1 MDVTRILE
9 HDHREAEALFAK
21 IDAAD
26 GAKRQPF
33 IDELTTALLA
43 HMDLEEDV
51 VYPRMQ
57 PVTGAEDAQEGK
69 TEHDLARTMLDELNA
84 LAPDEPGF
92 GAALESLKAGI
103 THHVSEEEDDV
114 FPKLRADGATVLAEM
129 ATPFIK
135 KRVELGMPTSADA
148 LEAASSKDELVAEAA
163 AAGVDGAGSMNKTE
177 LASALAAN
185 LS

>member
-9 HDHREAEALFAK
+9 HDHREAEDLFAK
-21 IDAAD
+21 IDAAK

-33 IDELTTALLA
+33 IDKLTTALRA
-43 HMDLEEDV
+43 HMALEESV
-51 VYPRMQ
+51 VYPRMK
-57 PVTGAEDAQEGK
+57 PVTGAEDVQEGK
-69 TEHDLARTMLDELNA
+69 TEHDLARGMLDDVNE

-103 THHVSEEEDDV
+103 THHVDEEEHDV
-114 FPKLRADGATVLAEM
+114 FPELRAKGAKVLEDM
-129 ATPFIK
+129 ATPFMQ
-135 KRVELGMPTSADA
+135 KRMELGMPTPADA
-148 LEAASSKDELVAEAA
+148 LEAAANKDELVAEAA
-163 AAGVDGAGSMNKTE
+163 AAGVDGAKSMNKAE